1 MPLSALYFLE
11 VGPRI
16 SLKVATKVLF
26 RGKKKLLNLRFSD
39 YFSKAGTEEYDQDD
53 WSVSDNFEIAT
64 SCLATYHLEVRAP
77 ASLKAGTKASLR
89 GKTNSENF
97 DFQATVLKQKRR
109 SKTKKTD
116 MSATNLASLY
126 LVQLH
131 IFWK

>member
-1 MPLSALYFLE
+1 M
-11 VGPRI
+11 
-16 SLKVATKVLF
+16 
-26 RGKKKLLNLRFSD
+26 
-39 YFSKAGTEEYDQDD
+39 
-53 WSVSDNFEIAT
+53 
-64 SCLATYHLEVRAP
+64 YHLEVRAP

-97 DFQATVLKQKRR
+97 DFQATFLKRKRR